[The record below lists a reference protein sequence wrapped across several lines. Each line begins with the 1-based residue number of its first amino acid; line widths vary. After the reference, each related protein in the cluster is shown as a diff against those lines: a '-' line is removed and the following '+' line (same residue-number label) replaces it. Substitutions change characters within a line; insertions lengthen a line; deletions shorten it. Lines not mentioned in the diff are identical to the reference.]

1 MSKYYTID
9 DFIKYNIY
17 NTDNNKLIVISNK
30 FEDICSIYIYD
41 IIKKNKLYYLYYGIN
56 NYNYKDGNIIIHY
69 HINKIEKNLNS
80 DISYD
85 LIDTFKTLDNLLYYL
100 NNKFKIIH
108 KSHYF
113 LNNTNINRINK
124 SYYIHNISHLLY
136 KK

>member
-17 NTDNNKLIVISNK
+17 NTDNNKLIIISNK
-30 FEDICSIYIYD
+30 FEDICNIYIYD
-41 IIKKNKLYYLYYGIN
+41 IIERNKLYYLYYGID
-56 NYNYKDGNIIIHY
+56 NYNYKDSNIIIHY
-69 HINKIEKNLNS
+69 HINKIEKKLNN

-85 LIDTFKTLDNLLYYL
+85 LIDTFKTLHNLLDYL
-100 NNKFKIIH
+100 NNQFKRIH

-113 LNNTNINRINK
+113 LNNTNINRVGT